1 MMILLE
7 PKWIQILRRDIY
19 WWINV
24 NNAKEFKVTD
34 KKRLNDEL
42 QGELANTNEMLGRY
56 HRLIWKYVN
65 QEDEKRSK
73 HLGMLNAQLW
83 VLMNRHHSLYRI
95 ISEVFPES
103 MIEKLDLKVNEK
115 IDDFFNSEEE

>member
-1 MMILLE
+1 MEFLE
-7 PKWIQILRRDIY
+7 LKWMQFFVWDIY
-19 WWINV
+19 WWRIETT
-24 NNAKEFKVTD
+24 AKEPKVTD
-34 KKRLNDEL
+34 RKRLKDEL
-42 QGELANTNEMLGRY
+42 QGELANSNEMLSRY

-73 HLGMLNAQLW
+73 YLGMLNAQLW

-103 MIEKLDLKVNEK
+103 MIAKLDLKVNEK